1 MLIAPSILDANF
13 GQLQTD
19 LDSLKNANRIH
30 LDVMDGHYVPG
41 MTFGAHIFRQVE
53 FPVETEVH
61 LMVENPGAFF
71 KSFISMGVKGITFHI
86 ETVDEAQ
93 AINLLQQLKQA
104 GIRAGIC
111 IDGYTE
117 ASALGDNILKLADQV
132 LIMSVKA
139 GKGGQ
144 SFMSESLEKCK
155 TIRERGFTG
164 EIEFDGG
171 VKLNNIEAIA
181 QAGGDIVVV
190 GSYLMN
196 APPEE
201 RPSIVKN
208 FQQI

>member
-13 GQLQTD
+13 GQLQID
-19 LDSLKNANRIH
+19 LDSLKDADRIH

-41 MTFGAHIFRQVE
+41 MTFGASIFRQVT

-71 KSFISMGVKGITFHI
+71 EHFINMGVKGITFHI
-86 ETVDEAQ
+86 ETVDEPQ

-104 GIRAGIC
+104 GIKAGIC

-117 ASALGDNILKLADQV
+117 PSALSDNVLQLADQV
-132 LIMSVKA
+132 LIMSVTA

-144 SFMSESLEKCK
+144 SFMPESLEKCR
-155 TIRERGFTG
+155 TLRDRGFTG

-171 VKLNNIEAIA
+171 VKLNNVEQIK

-196 APPEE
+196 ASPLYHHQ
-201 RPSIVKN
+201 RTHG
-208 FQQI
+208 QR